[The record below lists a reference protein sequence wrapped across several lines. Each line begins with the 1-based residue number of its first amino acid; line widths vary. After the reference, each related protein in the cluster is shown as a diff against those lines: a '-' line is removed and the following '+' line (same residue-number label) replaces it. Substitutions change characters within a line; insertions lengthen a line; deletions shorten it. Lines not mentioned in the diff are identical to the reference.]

1 MSYKSPSPSSIM
13 TLLLATL
20 PFFYTHTHTHH
31 VARVNNP
38 DHPIIAHIFINH
50 NHHHHHHFH
59 HNNHHQQSSPC
70 VSIDS
75 QFHTHTHTH
84 HVVRVNNSDHPIG
97 WRPRCRTKLHSY
109 EIQGW
114 KDGHVRLRRSYG
126 YVRSLYYV
134 KRAHKKK
141 TRFDDNR

>member
-1 MSYKSPSPSSIM
+1 VYVCRVLYCFYIFYMSYKSPSPSSIM

-70 VSIDS
+70 VSIDVIHS
-75 QFHTHTHTH
+75 FTHTHTH
-84 HVVRVNNSDHPIG
+84 IMSSES
-97 WRPRCRTKLHSY
+97 T
-109 EIQGW
+109 IQIIPLGGGRDVGRSCILTRF
-114 KDGHVRLRRSYG
+114 KDG
-126 YVRSLYYV
+126 
-134 KRAHKKK
+134 K
-141 TRFDDNR
+141 TVMFDCGVHMGT